1 MTPAPVLTCA
11 EAALSRLSPARPP
24 RAAAP
29 TATAAPEPLAPEA
42 ASPALSPT
50 PTGVLPSA
58 PSTPRQPMDAH
69 RSPAQPAPTA
79 TTTTTTTTMAVSTAM
94 EADEPPARAAGTPPR
109 ALARTPTEADTAPV
123 RVRLVPHLAAGGRPR
138 AATGPG
144 PVRPPTLEER
154 ALERRRTAL
163 RTARDQPMEP
173 SPAAGAALPEPT
185 SVCCSIVLVALEAMT
200 GTRSIAQLARW
211 VTPELY
217 EQLAARAAVTTRAV
231 GEGRSTAR
239 PEVRRARVCRLG
251 QRAAEA
257 TIVVQDGPRVRAVAI
272 RLEERR
278 GAWRAVALE
287 IG

>member
-1 MTPAPVLTCA
+1 MTTSPVLTCA
-11 EAALSRLSPARPP
+11 EAALAHLSPTRAS

-29 TATAAPEPLAPEA
+29 TSTAAPRPPEA
-42 ASPALSPT
+42 VAPGLSQSPT
-50 PTGVLPSA
+50 RALP
-58 PSTPRQPMDAH
+58 
-69 RSPAQPAPTA
+69 PAEPAVA
-79 TTTTTTTTMAVSTAM
+79 ETTTSTAA
-94 EADEPPARAAGTPPR
+94 EAGEPPPPARSASTPPHDPE
-109 ALARTPTEADTAPV
+109 RTPREADTAPV
-123 RVRLVPHLAAGGRPR
+123 RVRLVPHVVAGRRPR
-138 AATGPG
+138 AGTGPG

-154 ALERRRTAL
+154 ALERRRAVP
-163 RTARDQPMEP
+163 RTSRDRPLER
-173 SPAAGAALPEPT
+173 PAPTDATLPEPT

-200 GTRSIAQLARW
+200 GTRSISQLARW

-231 GEGRSTAR
+231 GAVGAARSTAR

-257 TIVVQDGPRVRAVAI
+257 TIVVQDGARVRAVAI